1 MFKKILVSFA
11 ICAFLLAGSG
21 YVATAHEVLPQKF
34 IEFKKANP
42 TATAEDFKA
51 FLDANPELRDDKDFI
66 ANIDLVEKPVVSF
79 WHNVGGFIKLGI
91 QHILSGT
98 DHILFVLSILLVYA
112 SFKREVILLS
122 MFTIAHSISLVLAGS
137 GIITLSS
144 KIVEPVVALS
154 ITYVAMTSVFL
165 SKYKIF
171 AGHGNKISTVFL
183 FGLFHGLGFAGLMK
197 DISVPDE
204 RLISSLLSFN
214 VGIEFGQFMIVATL
228 LPFIYLFRRK
238 PWYPNAIKIVAV
250 IISVF
255 GLIWGFQRIF
265 A

>member
-1 MFKKILVSFA
+1 MFKKIPIILIVLS
-11 ICAFLLAGSG
+11 LLLGG
-21 YVATAHEVLPQKF
+21 VAVTTSAHEVLPQKF

-42 TATAEDFKA
+42 KATPQDFTA
-51 FLDANPELRDDKDFI
+51 FLNANPELKEDKDFL
-66 ANIDLVEKPVVSF
+66 AHVELVQQPVTNF
-79 WHNVGGFIKLGI
+79 WHNVRDFIKLGI
-91 QHILSGT
+91 EHILSGT
-98 DHILFVLSILLVYA
+98 DHILFVLSILLVYV

-122 MFTIAHSISLVLAGS
+122 MFTIAHSISLILAGS
-137 GIITLSS
+137 GVLTLSS

-165 SKYKIF
+165 DKYKMF

-197 DISVPDE
+197 DISVPDD

-214 VGIEFGQFMIVATL
+214 VGIELGQFMIVATL

-238 PWYPNAIKIVAV
+238 PWYPKAIKVVAI
-250 IISVF
+250 IISIV
-255 GLIWGFQRIF
+255 GLVWGFQRIF

>member
-1 MFKKILVSFA
+1 MLKKILSTL
-11 ICAFLLAGSG
+11 FLVALLFGGSPNN
-21 YVATAHEVLPQKF
+21 VVAHEVLPQKF
-34 IEFKKANP
+34 IEFKKVNP
-42 TATAEDFKA
+42 KATPQDFTA
-51 FLDANPELRDDKDFI
+51 FLDANPELRDDKDFL
-66 ANIDLVEKPVVSF
+66 AHVELVQKPVINF
-79 WHNVGGFIKLGI
+79 WHNIRDFIKLGI

-112 SFKREVILLS
+112 SFRREVILLS
-122 MFTIAHSISLVLAGS
+122 MFTIAHSISLILAGS
-137 GIITLSS
+137 GVLTLSS

-165 SKYKIF
+165 DKYKMF
-171 AGHGNKISTVFL
+171 AGHSNKISTVFL

-197 DISVPDE
+197 DISVPDD

-214 VGIEFGQFMIVATL
+214 VGIELGQFMIVATL

-238 PWYPNAIKIVAV
+238 PWYPKAIKVVAV
-250 IISVF
+250 IISII
-255 GLIWGFQRIF
+255 GLVWGFQRIF